1 MFVTTL
7 LKRLFAG
14 SRLGLQT
21 FKRSHSGLLETMSG
35 GKTAKDVN
43 TLFDI

>member
-14 SRLGLQT
+14 SRLGLPN
-21 FKRSHSGLLETMSG
+21 FKRSHSGLLETMSR
-35 GKTAKDVN
+35 GKTERDVN
-43 TLFDI
+43 ALFDI